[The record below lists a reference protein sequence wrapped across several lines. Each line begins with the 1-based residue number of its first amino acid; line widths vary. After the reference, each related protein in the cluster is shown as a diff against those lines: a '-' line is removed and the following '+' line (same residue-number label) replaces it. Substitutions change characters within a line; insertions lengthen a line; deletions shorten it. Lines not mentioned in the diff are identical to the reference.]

1 MKYVEEADEDK
12 LRSLLQFIT
21 GHKSVPPCGLPQ
33 NICLKYLPDDDE
45 KGLPTSSA
53 CLAILNIPTI
63 HSSEAKFIGLEVLEM
78 KLNCNFEIIII

>member
-33 NICLKYLPDDDE
+33 KICLKYLPDDDE

-63 HSSEAKFIGLEVLEM
+63 HSSEAKFIH
-78 KLNCNFEIIII
+78 NFDVALRFESQGFGSA